1 MSGLLAPVTTTVYK
15 PGTIDR
21 STVTVRI
28 ADPEPVREDGLIVA
42 VMPVAKVDAVREI
55 GWLKPLKEV
64 TVMVDVAV
72 EPMFMVR
79 RSGAGESVKS
89 GPVTSTPTVAKWING
104 PLSAWT
110 VTK

>member
-1 MSGLLAPVTTTVYK
+1 M
-15 PGTIDR
+15 
-21 STVTVRI
+21 RI

-42 VMPVAKVDAVREI
+42 IMPAAKVEAVRES
-55 GWLKPLKEV
+55 GWLKPFKEV

-72 EPMFMVR
+72 EPMFMIR

-89 GPVTSTPTVAKWING
+89 GPVTSTPTLTKWING
-104 PLSAWT
+104 PLSAWI